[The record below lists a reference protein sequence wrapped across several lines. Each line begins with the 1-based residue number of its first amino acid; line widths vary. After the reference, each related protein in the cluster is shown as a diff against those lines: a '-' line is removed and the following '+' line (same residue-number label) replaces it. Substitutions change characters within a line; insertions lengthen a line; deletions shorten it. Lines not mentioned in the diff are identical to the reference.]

1 MMTGCQLAAVLR
13 RHEDPDIA
21 IAVLLSLFAEFGKP
35 QELKG
40 CNGSRSND
48 KFCDLPRQQGGLL
61 LSPSC
66 TPRCNRACE
75 AGFGA
80 LKPYLREN
88 ILDG

>member
-1 MMTGCQLAAVLR
+1 MTGCQLAAVLR
-13 RHEDPDIA
+13 RHEDSDIA

-48 KFCDLPRQQGGLL
+48 KLCDLPRQQRGCCFHRPAL
-61 LSPSC
+61 
-66 TPRCNRACE
+66 PRCNRACE

-80 LKPYLREN
+80 LKPYLRES
-88 ILDG
+88 ILDE